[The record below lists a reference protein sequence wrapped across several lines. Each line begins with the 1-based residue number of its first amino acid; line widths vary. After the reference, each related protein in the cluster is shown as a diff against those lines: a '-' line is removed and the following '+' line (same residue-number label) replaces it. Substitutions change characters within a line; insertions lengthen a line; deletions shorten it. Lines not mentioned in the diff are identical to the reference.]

1 MATLLEQYLKKQ
13 ADYNSQMAE
22 NSFPPDEA
30 IVMQELNYRICI
42 LETFRSFCRTAPLTT
57 DVKVLGYH
65 YQLVNA
71 YVRFLLNERKFG
83 PKTDEAGQKKRETAY
98 VSLERVVQN
107 GAKQFSSFTAS
118 SQDQYKK
125 TISGM
130 INTILPVWIQY
141 RNTYI
146 NF

>member
-1 MATLLEQYLKKQ
+1 MATLLDQYLQKQ
-13 ADYNSQMAE
+13 DKIKSQMTE
-22 NSFPPDEA
+22 NSLPMDGLL
-30 IVMQELNYRICI
+30 VMQELNYRICV
-42 LETFRSFCRTAPLTT
+42 LETFRSFCQTAPLTT

-71 YVRFLLNERKFG
+71 YIRFLMSERKFG
-83 PKTDEAGQKKRETAY
+83 PKTDENGQKQRDTAA
-98 VSLERVVQN
+98 VSLERVAQD
-107 GAKQFSSFTAS
+107 GSKRFSSFNAS
-118 SQDQYKK
+118 TQDQYKK

-146 NF
+146 NV

>member
-1 MATLLEQYLKKQ
+1 MSAFFIIDRSREVPPTFVPGSLMAYPVIDK
-13 ADYNSQMAE
+13 
-22 NSFPPDEA
+22 
-30 IVMQELNYRICI
+30 CI

-125 TISGM
+125 IISGM